1 MEIKKLT
8 GNFSEV
14 LKKYRYAILV
24 LLIGILLMNIPS
36 GKTEKKQ
43 EKQAVVNVQPSVDM
57 EKRLVEVLGQIE
69 GVGRV
74 EVMLTQACGEENV
87 YQSNEDLSTDESGH
101 SQRKEIVTMT
111 DSDRNETAL
120 IQKIN
125 APKYLGAIIVCE
137 GAESSAVRLSLVD
150 AVSKITGLKS
160 DAISVLKM
168 K

>member
-8 GNFSEV
+8 SNFSEI
-14 LKKYRYAILV
+14 LKKYRYALLV

-36 GKTEKKQ
+36 GKTAKKQ
-43 EKQAVVNVQPSVDM
+43 EKETVITLQPAVDM

-87 YQSNEDLSTDESGH
+87 YQSNEELSTDESGR
-101 SQRKEIVTMT
+101 SQRKETVTMT

-120 IQKIN
+120 ILKTN
-125 APKYLGAIIVCE
+125 APKYLGAIIVCQ
-137 GAESSAVRLSLVD
+137 GAESSAVRLALVD

>member
-8 GNFSEV
+8 SNFSEI

-36 GKTEKKQ
+36 GKTAKKQ
-43 EKQAVVNVQPSVDM
+43 EKETVITLQPAVDM

-87 YQSNEDLSTDESGH
+87 YQSNEELSTDESGR
-101 SQRKEIVTMT
+101 SQRKETVTMT

-120 IQKIN
+120 ILKTN

-137 GAESSAVRLSLVD
+137 GAESSAVRLALVD

>member
-8 GNFSEV
+8 SNFSEI

-36 GKTEKKQ
+36 GKTAKKQ
-43 EKQAVVNVQPSVDM
+43 EKETVITLQPAVDM

-87 YQSNEDLSTDESGH
+87 YQSNEELSTDESGR
-101 SQRKEIVTMT
+101 SQRKETVTMT

-120 IQKIN
+120 ILKTN
-125 APKYLGAIIVCE
+125 APKYLGAIIVCQ
-137 GAESSAVRLSLVD
+137 GAESSAVRLALVD

>member
-8 GNFSEV
+8 SNFSEI

-36 GKTEKKQ
+36 GKTAKKQ
-43 EKQAVVNVQPSVDM
+43 EKETVITLQPAVDM

-87 YQSNEDLSTDESGH
+87 YQSNEELSTDESGC
-101 SQRKEIVTMT
+101 SQRKETVTMT

-120 IQKIN
+120 ILRTN

>member
-8 GNFSEV
+8 SNFSEI

-36 GKTEKKQ
+36 GKTAKKQ
-43 EKQAVVNVQPSVDM
+43 EKETVITLQPAVDM

-87 YQSNEDLSTDESGH
+87 YQSNEELSTDESGR
-101 SQRKEIVTMT
+101 SQRKETVTMT

-120 IQKIN
+120 ILKTN

>member
-1 MEIKKLT
+1 MEIKKLIT
-8 GNFSEV
+8 NFSEI

-24 LLIGILLMNIPS
+24 LVIGILLMNIPS
-36 GKTEKKQ
+36 GKTAKKQ
-43 EKQAVVNVQPSVDM
+43 EKETVITLQPAVDM

-87 YQSNEDLSTDESGH
+87 YQSNEELSTDESGR
-101 SQRKEIVTMT
+101 SQRKETVTMT

-120 IQKIN
+120 ILKTN